1 MPKSLVFNFVEASC
15 AIKALTYVSAEFKGR
30 VTVQSYAETAYGIT
44 SRAEQSSGAGKSK
57 KDFKK
62 SKRVLVCRGISLYF
76 RLDI

>member
-44 SRAEQSSGAGKSK
+44 SRAEQRGRQIQ
-57 KDFKK
+57 
-62 SKRVLVCRGISLYF
+62 KRF
-76 RLDI
+76 